1 MDIVT
6 AIKSQMLGQLIE
18 ALGKPSNGA
27 PSGAAPAAGVS
38 TANTAAPLGLVTG
51 ETVVATVVSQNPNG
65 TLLLQIKGQWVNADL
80 RGTTLP
86 SAAREAGAQLQLK
99 VDVAGDTPRLSFLT
113 LETQAKATAQPNIAQ
128 ITPATIRLVSAPT
141 APPPSSAPPNPV
153 ADILSRVTTNA
164 ATRQGS
170 AAPLYADL
178 AALTGR
184 GDSALPKPL
193 ERLAALLLSN
203 RLQGDA
209 PITAD
214 ALKQSIARSGVFQEA
229 QLANGEVSKLDSKA
243 LLLGLRELLKSE
255 TLPVSN
261 SPSNTEP
268 PRRDGALASQKAT
281 PPTLAN
287 ESDPKVISSTL
298 ARETDQAVERLK
310 LHQIASLPDQRISS
324 ADQPRPQQLN
334 FELPVALA
342 QHTAMAGFRIE
353 RDKPRTAK
361 NGQAIDCWGVR
372 FAIDA
377 DVLGPVH
384 AHVRLAGQTI
394 SVSLWAE
401 QSNTHKALV
410 DAIPALEAALSQ
422 NALDIGELAVFPGKP
437 AEAKRVTSGH
447 FLDRS
452 S

>member
-18 ALGKPSNGA
+18 ALGKPS
-27 PSGAAPAAGVS
+27 SAASSTGVS
-38 TANTAAPLGLVTG
+38 STNTAASLGLVTG
-51 ETVVATVVSQNPNG
+51 ETIVATVASQNPNG
-65 TLLLQIKGQWVNADL
+65 TLLLQIKGKWVNADL
-80 RGTTLP
+80 RGTSLP

-99 VDVAGDTPRLSFLT
+99 VEVAGDTPRLSFVT
-113 LETQAKATAQPNIAQ
+113 VEQQAKAPAQPNLSQ
-128 ITPATIRLVSAPT
+128 ITPATIRLVSAST
-141 APPPSSAPPNPV
+141 APPPSSATPNRV
-153 ADILSRVTTNA
+153 ADVISRVTTDA

-178 AALTGR
+178 AALTSR
-184 GDSALPKPL
+184 GDIALPKPL

-229 QLANGEVSKLDSKA
+229 QLANGEASKIDSKA

-255 TLPVSN
+255 TLPVSS

-268 PRRDGALASQKAT
+268 PRRDGALTSQKAP

-310 LHQIASLPDQRISS
+310 LHQIASLPDQRIPPS
-324 ADQPRPQQLN
+324 DQQRPQQLN

-342 QHTAMAGFRIE
+342 QHTALAGFRIE
-353 RDKPRTAK
+353 RDKPRTSK

-384 AHVRLAGQTI
+384 AYVRLAGQTI

-401 QSNTHKALV
+401 QADTHKALV
-410 DAIPALEAALSQ
+410 DAIPMLEAALSQ
-422 NALDIGELAVFPGKP
+422 NALDIGELVVFSGKP
-437 AEAKRVTSGH
+437 AEAKHATSSH
-447 FLDRS
+447 FLDRRS
-452 S
+452 